1 MRKVILFTG
10 HCIDAPDQPKPLFP
24 ANRAQRAT
32 QDIAAAIPD
41 DTQIGISSAANG
53 GDILFFE
60 ACTTRSIP
68 CHIILPLP
76 PKRFL
81 ATSAGY

>member
-1 MRKVILFTG
+1 MSKVILFTG
-10 HCIDAPDQPKPLFP
+10 HRIYAPDRTKPRFP
-24 ANRAQRAT
+24 AIRAQRAA

-41 DTQIGISSAANG
+41 DTKIGISSAANG

-68 CHIILPLP
+68 CQIILPLP
-76 PKRFL
+76 PERFL
-81 ATSAGY
+81 ATSAGS